1 MSEARLL
8 KALGDSKE
16 IMRRR
21 GGGLVLS
28 ELGGGGA
35 TIK

>member
-16 IMRRR
+16 MKR
-21 GGGLVLS
+21 GGGLVMA
-28 ELGGGGA
+28 ELGGGRA